1 MKVVFV
7 WGKAAPITILAF
19 FMLLLIV
26 GAWSQSSRY
35 SERHLIYVGAGTIE
49 IFSAS
54 SLIRVSLVPGRVG
67 DFGGKTFYRQRNA
80 RGRMLWRPTY
90 PKFAKRSGIF
100 EATIGYWHLGFAG
113 LIALGLAGSWEIGK
127 LKRRSSQ

>member
-1 MKVVFV
+1 MKVVFRCF
-7 WGKAAPITILAF
+7 KALPVTILAL
-19 FMLLLIV
+19 MLLFFV
-26 GAWSQSSRY
+26 AGTWFQSSRY
-35 SERHLIYVGAGTIE
+35 AERHLVYVGAGTIE

-80 RGRMLWRPTY
+80 RGRMLLRPIY

-100 EATIGYWHLGFAG
+100 EATIGYWHLGLAG
-113 LIALGLAGSWEIGK
+113 LIALGLAGSWETRK
-127 LKRRSSQ
+127 LKHRSSS